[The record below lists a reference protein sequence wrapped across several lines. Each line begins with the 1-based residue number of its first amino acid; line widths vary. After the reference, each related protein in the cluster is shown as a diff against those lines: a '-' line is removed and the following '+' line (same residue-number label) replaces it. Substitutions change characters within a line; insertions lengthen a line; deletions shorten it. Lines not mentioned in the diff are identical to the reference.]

1 MSDDTKQCPV
11 CAETIKAA
19 AIKCRFCNTDLEAF
33 TAARDAEIEKM
44 LFSGHPAAIYNIGH
58 WLVVLLTLGLGY
70 IAYWIKSRATRY
82 EITTQ
87 RIRIEHGLFS
97 TIKENVELFRIDDF
111 DLHKPLGMR
120 LVGHCSLHL
129 RSSDPDQQTVFIYGI
144 PDLEELS
151 DTLRECALKERK
163 RRRITTLIDA

>member
-1 MSDDTKQCPV
+1 MSTK
-11 CAETIKAA
+11 
-19 AIKCRFCNTDLEAF
+19 
-33 TAARDAEIEKM
+33 
-44 LFSGHPAAIYNIGH
+44 
-58 WLVVLLTLGLGY
+58 
-70 IAYWIKSRATRY
+70 Y

-87 RIRIEHGLFS
+87 RIRVEHGLFS

-120 LVGHCSLHL
+120 LVGHCRLHL
-129 RSSDPDQQTVFIYGI
+129 RSSDPDQQTVFIYGV
-144 PDLEELS
+144 PDLEQLS

>member
-19 AIKCRFCNTDLEAF
+19 AIKCRFCSTDLEAF
-33 TAARDAEIEKM
+33 TAARDAEIEKT
-44 LFSGHPAAIYNIGH
+44 LFSGHPAAIYNIGQ
-58 WLVVLLTLGLGY
+58 WLLVVLTIG
-70 IAYWIKSRATRY
+70 IAYIVFRLKSRATKY

-120 LVGHCSLHL
+120 LVGHCELHL
-129 RSSDPDQQTVFIYGI
+129 RSSDPDQQTVFIYGVR
-144 PDLEELS
+144 DLEKLS